1 MSKKATTLFA
11 LVTVYLLW
19 GGTYLGIRLAVATIP
34 PYLMAGSRF
43 LVAGSVVYLV
53 ARLTGATRPEPVHW
67 RDAGIAGAL
76 LLLGGNGLVSWA
88 EQRVPSG
95 IAALLVA
102 TVPLWMLLLGLAGR
116 GRTRPGLVTLA
127 SVLLGLGGIAL
138 LVLPEGGGAGR
149 IDPAGVATLVV
160 ASFLW
165 SLGSLYA
172 RRARMP
178 ASPLLAVA
186 MQMIFGGVLL
196 LAVSGL
202 LGEWSRL
209 DPARVTL
216 RSLLGMG
223 YLILF
228 GSIVAYNAYIWLM
241 KNADPTW
248 VSTYAFV
255 NPIVAVFAGWLIA
268 GERLTAHALWAS
280 VLIVLSVALITVA
293 RNREALA
300 RPRSRG

>member
-1 MSKKATTLFA
+1 
-11 LVTVYLLW
+11 
-19 GGTYLGIRLAVATIP
+19 
-34 PYLMAGSRF
+34 
-43 LVAGSVVYLV
+43 
-53 ARLTGATRPEPVHW
+53 
-67 RDAGIAGAL
+67 
-76 LLLGGNGLVSWA
+76 
-88 EQRVPSG
+88 
-95 IAALLVA
+95 
-102 TVPLWMLLLGLAGR
+102 
-116 GRTRPGLVTLA
+116 
-127 SVLLGLGGIAL
+127 
-138 LVLPEGGGAGR
+138 
-149 IDPAGVATLVV
+149 VV